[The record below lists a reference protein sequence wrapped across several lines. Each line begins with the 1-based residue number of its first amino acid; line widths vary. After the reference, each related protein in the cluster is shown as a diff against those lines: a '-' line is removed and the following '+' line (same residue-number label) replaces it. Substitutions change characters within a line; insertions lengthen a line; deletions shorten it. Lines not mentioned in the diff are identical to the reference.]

1 MIQTDVFQ
9 RMDDSTADATAT
21 TQADKYDADDTPLTQ
36 EEEEEIA
43 KIEASQPTL
52 STMPS
57 PGISPSRKKRK
68 RANSASPHLTPSRLR
83 SSVKVTSR
91 AMDAGYK
98 PNSSHSFRQE
108 QPSAAADSSTSEA
121 IAGSGH
127 HGVLFPRPRSS
138 TELTFV

>member
-21 TQADKYDADDTPLTQ
+21 AQADKYDADDTPLTQ

-43 KIEASQPTL
+43 KIEASQ
-52 STMPS
+52 PS

-98 PNSSHSFRQE
+98 PNSSHSFRQ
-108 QPSAAADSSTSEA
+108 
-121 IAGSGH
+121 
-127 HGVLFPRPRSS
+127 
-138 TELTFV
+138 